1 MYILNKKNGNI
12 QECHNADAIK
22 VCRKDTD
29 HYAVAATMEEL
40 EGKAAN
46 KPQDG
51 PKKPEAGENTKEP
64 GKAAPEGA
72 EELREGKEEQQA
84 TGGSTEGGEG
94 QQKPG
99 GSAEGGEGK
108 QEGSGQ
114 ETGAGEDKP
123 GQGGED
129 PLNGAGDER
138 LTELNGKK
146 VAELREIAKG
156 MGIQGYA
163 NMNKDTLVA
172 MIMNH

>member
-1 MYILNKKNGNI
+1 MFILNKKTGNI

-29 HYAVAATMEEL
+29 HYAVAATKEEL

-46 KPQDG
+46 KPQNG
-51 PKKPEAGENTKEP
+51 PEKPEAGNTNTPE
-64 GKAAPEGA
+64 KAAPEGA
-72 EELREGKEEQQA
+72 EGLREGKEGQQ
-84 TGGSTEGGEG
+84 EGTGEG
-94 QQKPG
+94 AG
-99 GSAEGGEGK
+99 
-108 QEGSGQ
+108 QEPGSG
-114 ETGAGEDKP
+114 EEKP
-123 GQGGED
+123 GQVGED

-138 LTELNGKK
+138 LAELNGKK

>member
-1 MYILNKKNGNI
+1 MFILNKKTGNI
-12 QECHNADAIK
+12 QECHNADAVK
-22 VCRKDTD
+22 ACRKDAD
-29 HYAVAATMEEL
+29 RYLVAATREEL

-46 KPQDG
+46 KPQEG
-51 PKKPEAGENTKEP
+51 LKKSEAGENTKEP
-64 GKAAPEGA
+64 EKAAPGA
-72 EELREGKEEQQA
+72 AEKATEGKEEKQA
-84 TGGSTEGGEG
+84 AGTGDGEKAG
-94 QQKPG
+94 T
-99 GSAEGGEGK
+99 GEEK
-108 QEGSGQ
+108 QA
-114 ETGAGEDKP
+114 GAGEEKT

-138 LTELNGKK
+138 LAELNGKK

>member
-1 MYILNKKNGNI
+1 MFILNKKTGNI
-12 QECHNADAIK
+12 QECHNADAVK
-22 VCRKDTD
+22 ACRKDAD
-29 HYAVAATMEEL
+29 RYLVAATREEL

-46 KPQDG
+46 KPQEG
-51 PKKPEAGENTKEP
+51 LRKSEAGENTKEP
-64 GKAAPEGA
+64 EKAAPEAA
-72 EELREGKEEQQA
+72 EKATEGKEEKQA
-84 TGGSTEGGEG
+84 AGTGDGE
-94 QQKPG
+94 K
-99 GSAEGGEGK
+99 A
-108 QEGSGQ
+108 
-114 ETGAGEDKP
+114 GAGEEKQAGAGEEKT

-138 LTELNGKK
+138 LAELNGKK

>member
-1 MYILNKKNGNI
+1 MFILNKKTGNI
-12 QECHNADAIK
+12 QECHNADAVK
-22 VCRKDTD
+22 ACRKDAD
-29 HYAVAATMEEL
+29 RYLVAATREEL

-46 KPQDG
+46 KPQEG
-51 PKKPEAGENTKEP
+51 LRKSEAGENTKEP
-64 GKAAPEGA
+64 EKAAPEAA
-72 EELREGKEEQQA
+72 EKATEGKEEKQA
-84 TGGSTEGGEG
+84 AGTGEE
-94 QQKPG
+94 
-99 GSAEGGEGK
+99 K
-108 QEGSGQ
+108 QA
-114 ETGAGEDKP
+114 GAGEQKT

-138 LTELNGKK
+138 LAELNGKK

>member
-1 MYILNKKNGNI
+1 MFIYNKKNGHI
-12 QECHNADAIK
+12 QECNNADAIK

-29 HYAVAATMEEL
+29 HYLVAATREEL
-40 EGKAAN
+40 EGNAAN
-46 KPQDG
+46 KPQEE

-64 GKAAPEGA
+64 EKAAPEGA
-72 EELREGKEEQQA
+72 EKLTEGNGEQQA
-84 TGGSTEGGEG
+84 AGGN
-94 QQKPG
+94 
-99 GSAEGGEGK
+99 AEGGEK
-108 QEGSGQ
+108 QQEGSGKP
-114 ETGAGEDKP
+114 EEGAGEEKT
-123 GQGGED
+123 GND

-138 LTELNGKK
+138 LAELNGKK

>member
-1 MYILNKKNGNI
+1 MFIYNKKNGNI

-29 HYAVAATMEEL
+29 HYLVAATREEL

-46 KPQDG
+46 KPQEE

-64 GKAAPEGA
+64 EKAAPEGA
-72 EELREGKEEQQA
+72 EGLREGKEEQQE
-84 TGGSTEGGEG
+84 TGGTAEGGEG
-94 QQKPG
+94 QQ
-99 GSAEGGEGK
+99 EGTGEGA
-108 QEGSGQ
+108 GQ
-114 ETGAGEDKP
+114 EPGAGEEKP
-123 GQGGED
+123 GQVGED

-138 LTELNGKK
+138 LAELNGKK

>member
-1 MYILNKKNGNI
+1 MFILNKKTGNI

-29 HYAVAATMEEL
+29 HYAVAATKEEL

-46 KPQDG
+46 KPQNG
-51 PKKPEAGENTKEP
+51 PEKTEAGENTNTPE
-64 GKAAPEGA
+64 KAAPEGA
-72 EELREGKEEQQA
+72 EGLREGKEEQQE
-84 TGGSTEGGEG
+84 TGGTAEGGEG
-94 QQKPG
+94 QQ
-99 GSAEGGEGK
+99 EGTG
-108 QEGSGQ
+108 EGSGKP
-114 ETGAGEDKP
+114 EEGAGEEKT
-123 GQGGED
+123 GND

-138 LTELNGKK
+138 LAELNGKK

>member
-1 MYILNKKNGNI
+1 MFIYNKKNGNI
-12 QECHNADAIK
+12 QECNNADAIK

-29 HYAVAATMEEL
+29 HYLVAATREEL

-46 KPQDG
+46 KPQEE

-64 GKAAPEGA
+64 EKAAPEGA
-72 EELREGKEEQQA
+72 EKLTEGNGEQQA
-84 TGGSTEGGEG
+84 AGGN
-94 QQKPG
+94 
-99 GSAEGGEGK
+99 AEGGEK
-108 QEGSGQ
+108 QQEETGEGSGKP
-114 ETGAGEDKP
+114 EEGAGEEKT
-123 GQGGED
+123 GND

-138 LTELNGKK
+138 LAELNGKK

>member
-1 MYILNKKNGNI
+1 MFILNKKTGNI
-12 QECHNADAIK
+12 QECHNADAVK
-22 VCRKDTD
+22 ACRKDAD
-29 HYAVAATMEEL
+29 RYLVAATREEL

-46 KPQDG
+46 KPQEG
-51 PKKPEAGENTKEP
+51 LRKSEEGENTKEP
-64 GKAAPEGA
+64 EKAAPEDA
-72 EELREGKEEQQA
+72 EKATEGKEEKQA
-84 TGGSTEGGEG
+84 AGAGE
-94 QQKPG
+94 
-99 GSAEGGEGK
+99 EK
-108 QEGSGQ
+108 Q
-114 ETGAGEDKP
+114 TGAGEEKT

-138 LTELNGKK
+138 LAELNGKK

>member
-1 MYILNKKNGNI
+1 MFILNKKTGNI

-22 VCRKDTD
+22 ACQKDSD
-29 HYAVAATMEEL
+29 RYLVAATREAL

-46 KPQDG
+46 KPQEG
-51 PKKPEAGENTKEP
+51 LKNSEAGENTKEP
-64 GKAAPEGA
+64 EKAAPEAA
-72 EELREGKEEQQA
+72 EKATEGKEEKQA
-84 TGGSTEGGEG
+84 AGTGDGE
-94 QQKPG
+94 K
-99 GSAEGGEGK
+99 A
-108 QEGSGQ
+108 
-114 ETGAGEDKP
+114 GAGEEKQAGAGEEKT

-138 LTELNGKK
+138 LAELNGKK

>member
-1 MYILNKKNGNI
+1 MFILNKKTGNI
-12 QECHNADAIK
+12 QECHNADAVK
-22 VCRKDTD
+22 ACRKDAD
-29 HYAVAATMEEL
+29 RYLVAATREEL

-46 KPQDG
+46 KPQEG
-51 PKKPEAGENTKEP
+51 LKKSEAGENTKEP
-64 GKAAPEGA
+64 EKAAPEAA
-72 EELREGKEEQQA
+72 EKATEGKEEKQA
-84 TGGSTEGGEG
+84 AGTGDGEKAG
-94 QQKPG
+94 T
-99 GSAEGGEGK
+99 GEEK
-108 QEGSGQ
+108 QA
-114 ETGAGEDKP
+114 GAGEEKT

-138 LTELNGKK
+138 LAELNGKK

>member
-1 MYILNKKNGNI
+1 MFIYNKKNGNI

-29 HYAVAATMEEL
+29 RYLVAATREEL

-46 KPQDG
+46 KPQEE

-64 GKAAPEGA
+64 EKAAPEGA
-72 EELREGKEEQQA
+72 EKLTEGNGEQQEG
-84 TGGSTEGGEG
+84 TG
-94 QQKPG
+94 
-99 GSAEGGEGK
+99 
-108 QEGSGQ
+108 EGSGKP
-114 ETGAGEDKP
+114 EEGAGEEKT
-123 GQGGED
+123 GND

-138 LTELNGKK
+138 LAELNGKK

>member
-1 MYILNKKNGNI
+1 MFIYNKKNGNI

-29 HYAVAATMEEL
+29 HYLVAATREEL

-46 KPQDG
+46 KPQEE

-64 GKAAPEGA
+64 EKAAPEAA
-72 EELREGKEEQQA
+72 EKATEGKEEKQA
-84 TGGSTEGGEG
+84 AGTGEE
-94 QQKPG
+94 
-99 GSAEGGEGK
+99 K
-108 QEGSGQ
+108 QA
-114 ETGAGEDKP
+114 GAGEEKT

-138 LTELNGKK
+138 LAELNGKK

>member
-1 MYILNKKNGNI
+1 MFILNKKTGNI
-12 QECHNADAIK
+12 QECHNADAVK
-22 VCRKDTD
+22 ACRKDAD
-29 HYAVAATMEEL
+29 RYLVAATREEL

-46 KPQDG
+46 KPQEG
-51 PKKPEAGENTKEP
+51 LRKSEAGENTKEP
-64 GKAAPEGA
+64 EKAAPEAA
-72 EELREGKEEQQA
+72 EKATEGKEEKQA
-84 TGGSTEGGEG
+84 AGAGE
-94 QQKPG
+94 
-99 GSAEGGEGK
+99 EK
-108 QEGSGQ
+108 Q
-114 ETGAGEDKP
+114 TGAGEEKT

-138 LTELNGKK
+138 LAELNGKK

>member
-1 MYILNKKNGNI
+1 MFILNKKNGNI

-22 VCRKDTD
+22 VCRKDAD

-46 KPQDG
+46 KPQNE

-64 GKAAPEGA
+64 EKAAPGAA
-72 EELREGKEEQQA
+72 EELKEGNEEQQA
-84 TGGSTEGGEG
+84 TGGSAEGGEG
-94 QQKPG
+94 QQ
-99 GSAEGGEGK
+99 EGTGEGA
-108 QEGSGQ
+108 GQ

-138 LTELNGKK
+138 LAELNGKK

>member
-1 MYILNKKNGNI
+1 MFILNKKTGNI
-12 QECHNADAIK
+12 QECHNADAVK
-22 VCRKDTD
+22 ACRKDAD
-29 HYAVAATMEEL
+29 RYLVAATREEL

-46 KPQDG
+46 KPQEG
-51 PKKPEAGENTKEP
+51 LRKSEAGENTKEP
-64 GKAAPEGA
+64 EKAAPEAA
-72 EELREGKEEQQA
+72 EKATEGKEEKQA
-84 TGGSTEGGEG
+84 AGTGEE
-94 QQKPG
+94 
-99 GSAEGGEGK
+99 K
-108 QEGSGQ
+108 QA
-114 ETGAGEDKP
+114 GAGEEKT

-138 LTELNGKK
+138 LAELNGKK

>member
-1 MYILNKKNGNI
+1 MFILNKKNGNI

-29 HYAVAATMEEL
+29 HYAVAATKEEL

-46 KPQDG
+46 KPQNV
-51 PKKPEAGENTKEP
+51 PKKQGAGENTKEP
-64 GKAAPEGA
+64 EKATPEAA
-72 EELREGKEEQQA
+72 EGLKEGNEEQQA
-84 TGGSTEGGEG
+84 GT
-94 QQKPG
+94 
-99 GSAEGGEGK
+99 GEGK
-108 QEGSGQ
+108 EP
-114 ETGAGEDKP
+114 GAGEEKP

-138 LTELNGKK
+138 LAELNGKK

>member
-1 MYILNKKNGNI
+1 MFILNKKTGNI
-12 QECHNADAIK
+12 QECHNADAIN
-22 VCRKDTD
+22 VCRKDAD
-29 HYAVAATMEEL
+29 HYSVAATREEL

-46 KPQDG
+46 KPQESI
-51 PKKPEAGENTKEP
+51 KKSEAGENTKEP
-64 GKAAPEGA
+64 EKAAPEA
-72 EELREGKEEQQA
+72 TEKATEGKEEKQA
-84 TGGSTEGGEG
+84 AGTGDGE
-94 QQKPG
+94 K
-99 GSAEGGEGK
+99 A
-108 QEGSGQ
+108 
-114 ETGAGEDKP
+114 GAGEEKT

-138 LTELNGKK
+138 LAELNGKK

>member
-1 MYILNKKNGNI
+1 MFIYNKKSGNI

-29 HYAVAATMEEL
+29 HYLVAATREEL

-46 KPQDG
+46 KPQEE

-64 GKAAPEGA
+64 EKAAPEGA
-72 EELREGKEEQQA
+72 EKLTEGNGEQQA
-84 TGGSTEGGEG
+84 AGGN
-94 QQKPG
+94 
-99 GSAEGGEGK
+99 AEGGEK
-108 QEGSGQ
+108 QQEGSGKP
-114 ETGAGEDKP
+114 EEGAGEEKT
-123 GQGGED
+123 GND

-138 LTELNGKK
+138 LAELNGKK

-163 NMNKDTLVA
+163 NMNKGTLVA

>member
-1 MYILNKKNGNI
+1 MFILNKKTGNV
-12 QECHNADAIK
+12 QECLNADAIK

-29 HYAVAATMEEL
+29 HDAVAATKEEL

-46 KPQDG
+46 KPQNG
-51 PKKPEAGENTKEP
+51 PERPEAGENTNTPE
-64 GKAAPEGA
+64 KAAPEGA
-72 EELREGKEEQQA
+72 EGLREGKEEQQE
-84 TGGSTEGGEG
+84 TGGTAEGGEG
-94 QQKPG
+94 QQ
-99 GSAEGGEGK
+99 EGTGEGA
-108 QEGSGQ
+108 GQ
-114 ETGAGEDKP
+114 EPGAEEEKP

-138 LTELNGKK
+138 LAELNGKK

>member
-1 MYILNKKNGNI
+1 MFIYNKKNGNI
-12 QECHNADAIK
+12 QECNNADAIK

-29 HYAVAATMEEL
+29 HYLVAATREEL

-46 KPQDG
+46 KPQEE

-64 GKAAPEGA
+64 EKAAPEGA
-72 EELREGKEEQQA
+72 EKLTEGNGEQQA
-84 TGGSTEGGEG
+84 AGGN
-94 QQKPG
+94 
-99 GSAEGGEGK
+99 AEGGEK
-108 QEGSGQ
+108 QQEGSGKP
-114 ETGAGEDKP
+114 EEGAGEEKT
-123 GQGGED
+123 GND

-138 LTELNGKK
+138 LAELNGKK

-156 MGIQGYA
+156 MGIRGYA

>member
-1 MYILNKKNGNI
+1 MFIYNKKSGNI

-29 HYAVAATMEEL
+29 HYLVAATREEL

-46 KPQDG
+46 KPQEG
-51 PKKPEAGENTKEP
+51 LKKSEAGENTKEP
-64 GKAAPEGA
+64 EKAAPEGA
-72 EELREGKEEQQA
+72 EKLTEGNGEQQA
-84 TGGSTEGGEG
+84 AGGN
-94 QQKPG
+94 
-99 GSAEGGEGK
+99 AEGGEK
-108 QEGSGQ
+108 QQEETGEGSGKP
-114 ETGAGEDKP
+114 EEGAGEEKT
-123 GQGGED
+123 GND

-138 LTELNGKK
+138 LAELNGKK

>member
-1 MYILNKKNGNI
+1 MFIYNKKNGSI

-29 HYAVAATMEEL
+29 HYLVAATREEL

-46 KPQDG
+46 KPQEE

-64 GKAAPEGA
+64 EKAAPEGA
-72 EELREGKEEQQA
+72 EKLTEGNGEQQA
-84 TGGSTEGGEG
+84 AGGN
-94 QQKPG
+94 
-99 GSAEGGEGK
+99 AEGGEK
-108 QEGSGQ
+108 QQEGSGKP
-114 ETGAGEDKP
+114 EEGAGEEKT
-123 GQGGED
+123 GND

-138 LTELNGKK
+138 LAELNGKK

>member
-1 MYILNKKNGNI
+1 MFILNKKTGNV

-29 HYAVAATMEEL
+29 HYAVAATKEEL

-46 KPQDG
+46 KPQNG
-51 PKKPEAGENTKEP
+51 PERPEAGENTNTPE
-64 GKAAPEGA
+64 KAAPEGA
-72 EELREGKEEQQA
+72 EGLREGKEEQQE
-84 TGGSTEGGEG
+84 TGGTAEGGEG
-94 QQKPG
+94 QQ
-99 GSAEGGEGK
+99 EGTGEGA
-108 QEGSGQ
+108 GQ
-114 ETGAGEDKP
+114 EPGAEEEKP

-138 LTELNGKK
+138 LAELNGKK

>member
-1 MYILNKKNGNI
+1 MFIYNKKSGNI

-29 HYAVAATMEEL
+29 HYLVAATREEL

-46 KPQDG
+46 KPQEE

-64 GKAAPEGA
+64 EKAAPEGA
-72 EELREGKEEQQA
+72 EKLTEGNGEQQA
-84 TGGSTEGGEG
+84 AGGN
-94 QQKPG
+94 
-99 GSAEGGEGK
+99 AEGGEK
-108 QEGSGQ
+108 QQEETGEGSGKP
-114 ETGAGEDKP
+114 EEGAGEEKT
-123 GQGGED
+123 GND

-138 LTELNGKK
+138 LAELNGKK

>member
-1 MYILNKKNGNI
+1 MFILNKKTGNI
-12 QECHNADAIK
+12 QECHNADAGK
-22 VCRKDTD
+22 ACRKDAD
-29 HYAVAATMEEL
+29 RYLVAATREEL

-46 KPQDG
+46 KPQEG
-51 PKKPEAGENTKEP
+51 LRKSEAGENTKEP
-64 GKAAPEGA
+64 EKAAPEAA
-72 EELREGKEEQQA
+72 EKATEGKEEKQA
-84 TGGSTEGGEG
+84 AGTGEE
-94 QQKPG
+94 
-99 GSAEGGEGK
+99 K
-108 QEGSGQ
+108 QA
-114 ETGAGEDKP
+114 GAGEEKT

-138 LTELNGKK
+138 LAELNGKK

>member
-1 MYILNKKNGNI
+1 MFILNKKTGNI
-12 QECHNADAIK
+12 QECHNADAVK
-22 VCRKDTD
+22 ACRKDAD
-29 HYAVAATMEEL
+29 RYLVAATREEL

-46 KPQDG
+46 KPQEG
-51 PKKPEAGENTKEP
+51 LRKSEAGDNTKEP
-64 GKAAPEGA
+64 EKAAPEAA
-72 EELREGKEEQQA
+72 EKATEGKEEKQA
-84 TGGSTEGGEG
+84 AGTGEE
-94 QQKPG
+94 
-99 GSAEGGEGK
+99 K
-108 QEGSGQ
+108 QA
-114 ETGAGEDKP
+114 GAGEEKT

-138 LTELNGKK
+138 LAELNGKK

>member
-1 MYILNKKNGNI
+1 MFIYNKKNGNI

-29 HYAVAATMEEL
+29 HYLVAATREEL

-46 KPQDG
+46 KPQEE
-51 PKKPEAGENTKEP
+51 PKRPEAGENTKEP
-64 GKAAPEGA
+64 EKAAPEGA
-72 EELREGKEEQQA
+72 EKLTEGNGEQQEG
-84 TGGSTEGGEG
+84 TG
-94 QQKPG
+94 
-99 GSAEGGEGK
+99 
-108 QEGSGQ
+108 EGSGKP
-114 ETGAGEDKP
+114 EEGAGEEKT
-123 GQGGED
+123 GND

-138 LTELNGKK
+138 LAELNGKK

>member
-1 MYILNKKNGNI
+1 MFIYNKKNGNI

-29 HYAVAATMEEL
+29 HYLVAATREEL

-46 KPQDG
+46 KPQEE

-64 GKAAPEGA
+64 EKAAPEGA
-72 EELREGKEEQQA
+72 EKLTEGNGEQQA
-84 TGGSTEGGEG
+84 AGGN
-94 QQKPG
+94 
-99 GSAEGGEGK
+99 AEGGEK
-108 QEGSGQ
+108 QQEETGEGSGKP
-114 ETGAGEDKP
+114 EEGAGEEKT
-123 GQGGED
+123 GND
-129 PLNGAGDER
+129 PLNDAGDER
-138 LTELNGKK
+138 LAELNGKK